1 MKKRIVSFQEYD
13 WEVRMVRADSTNLDG
28 ARGITDYN
36 TSRIYIANNLS
47 NITLKQTLIHEL
59 THAAL
64 YDYDH
69 SADDTTSEINF
80 KNEEELC
87 RFMEVAM
94 CEIYEQAMEIYN
106 DWKRDQRA
114 TLKQKIWYNNK
125 NEKLCICS
133 FKYKK

>member
-80 KNEEELC
+80 NNEEELC

-94 CEIYEQAMEIYN
+94 SEIYEQAMEIYE
-106 DWKRDQRA
+106 DWKR
-114 TLKQKIWYNNK
+114 N
-125 NEKLCICS
+125 
-133 FKYKK
+133 